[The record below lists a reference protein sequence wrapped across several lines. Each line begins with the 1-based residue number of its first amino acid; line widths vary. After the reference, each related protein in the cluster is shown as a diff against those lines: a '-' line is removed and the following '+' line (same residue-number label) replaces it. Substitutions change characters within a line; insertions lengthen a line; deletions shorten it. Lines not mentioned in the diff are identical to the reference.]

1 MGFLSANEARLACTP
16 QIARQVRFG
25 PGVFKLS
32 MISSLE
38 VRAHNCQVTMT
49 ASAAEL
55 SFRQALGTHVHLE
68 KAWRQC

>member
-25 PGVFKLS
+25 PGVFKQS

-38 VRAHNCQVTMT
+38 VRAHNCQVTVT
-49 ASAAEL
+49 SNAAEL
-55 SFRQALGTHVHLE
+55 KL
-68 KAWRQC
+68 